1 MITTGDALRSL
12 CPGAEWSILAGEITW
27 LDTDQAQPTN
37 DEIRDKIVELKYIA
51 EVEEY
56 KKVRELA
63 YPSSGEQFDKI
74 FHDGVDAWK
83 ADIQAIKDAHPKA
96 EIDETV
102 LASRK
107 ALALF
112 NHQLEEYTDAVTRLA
127 EYQVSVGREEVTSTR
142 VIGEEPVLD
151 EDGMATF
158 DDDDA
163 QIMQDITE
171 DFISVTAIQAVDATV
186 EQTTHDDEGVATTAT
201 VENPLITQDNA
212 ERAAAQAVVDA
223 TPQAVIDEYN
233 S

>member
-1 MITTGDALRSL
+1 MIDISSALLSL
-12 CPGAEWSILAGEITW
+12 CPGAQWVVRGNNIEW
-27 LDTDQAQPTN
+27 LDTEQTQPTQE
-37 DEIRDKIVELKYIA
+37 EIVQKIAELEYIA

-96 EIDETV
+96 EIDETI
-102 LASRK
+102 LASRQ
-107 ALALF
+107 ATALF
-112 NHQLEEYTDAVTRLA
+112 NHQLQEYTHAVTRLA

-142 VIGEEPVLD
+142 VIGQEPVLD
-151 EDGMATF
+151 DDGMATF
-158 DDDDA
+158 DDNDA

-186 EQTTHDDEGVATTAT
+186 EQTTYDDEGVATTAT
-201 VENPLITQDNA
+201 VENPIITQDNA
-212 ERAAAQAVVDA
+212 ERAAAQAIVDA
-223 TPQAVIDEYN
+223 TPQPVIDQYN